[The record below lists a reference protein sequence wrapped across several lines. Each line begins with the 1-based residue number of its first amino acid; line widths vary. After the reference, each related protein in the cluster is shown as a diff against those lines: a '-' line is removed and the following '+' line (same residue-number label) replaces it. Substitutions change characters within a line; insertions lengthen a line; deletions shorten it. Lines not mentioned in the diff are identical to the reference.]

1 MEVNQDKHNQMCNIE
16 TQPIYLV
23 EIVEWEAS
31 GIIIDC
37 FTQL

>member
-1 MEVNQDKHNQMCNIE
+1 MCNIE

-37 FTQL
+37 YPAVMMTTW